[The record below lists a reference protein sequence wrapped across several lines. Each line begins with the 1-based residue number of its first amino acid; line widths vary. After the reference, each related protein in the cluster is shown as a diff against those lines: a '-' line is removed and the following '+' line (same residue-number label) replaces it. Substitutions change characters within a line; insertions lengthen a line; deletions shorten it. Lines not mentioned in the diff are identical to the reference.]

1 MISLRLAA
9 SLAVVLQCVFCA
21 PQGRSGDSVELWPF
35 GRIPITFTN
44 SVNGFTRE
52 RVLAS
57 IQEIQFDT
65 YSGGRDCITYIPR
78 KNEVDYVEFST
89 ESQDS
94 FGRVA
99 KPGRIGGRQV
109 VKVTDSMAKADIMQ
123 LLMYTMGSY
132 NAFRR
137 PDRDN
142 FVQVNYDNIPTAFQ
156 TFFAKVNDTT
166 FFKSPFDY
174 NSVTFFYPFAY
185 AKDPSKPTMQAK
197 YEGEV
202 FPWSVSLSDF
212 DIENVRA
219 GYGCGRVGDVIHKQN
234 LLSGA
239 VKCSFEND
247 LCKWTQDS
255 LNDFDFVRNNGPTK
269 SNGTGPAYD
278 YSNGIGYYA
287 LAEAHGHHNQK
298 ARLVSPQ
305 LAAGTYC
312 LRFYYYM
319 SGKDVNRATVN
330 IRVGTVTKEFKALE
344 GEQANQW
351 NVFNDEF
358 TVGQNFQ
365 VVLEA
370 AMGPS
375 DLGDIALDDVYYY
388 RGRCIV

>member
-9 SLAVVLQCVFCA
+9 SLAVLLQCVFCA
-21 PQGRSGDSVELWPF
+21 PQGRSGDNVELWPF
-35 GRIPITFTN
+35 GRIPITFAS

-65 YSGGRDCITYIPR
+65 YSGGRECITYIPR
-78 KNEVDYVEFST
+78 KNEVDFVEFST

-185 AKDPSKPTMQAK
+185 AKDSTRPTMQAK

-219 GYGCGRVGDVIHKQN
+219 GYGCGRVGDVIHRQN

-269 SNGTGPAYD
+269 SNGTGPAFD
-278 YSNGIGYYA
+278 YSNGIGKF
-287 LAEAHGHHNQK
+287 L
-298 ARLVSPQ
+298 
-305 LAAGTYC
+305 
-312 LRFYYYM
+312 FYYYM

-330 IRVGTVTKEFKALE
+330 IRVGSVTKEFKALE

-370 AMGPS
+370 SMGQS